1 MLHRDTAGLSDTG
14 RKRSNN
20 EDAFLV
26 DDEHGLYAVADGMG
40 GHLAGEVASAMVV
53 DSLKAAVSNPDVS
66 LPAAASASRTAEA
79 ARLLALIREANRR
92 VYQCSQLDAQC
103 RGMGA
108 TLAALHCVH
117 DRIIVANVGDSP
129 VYLVR
134 GNGIAMISAMHTV
147 AAERAAAAA
156 EGMGPMPEIYRH
168 MLTRAVGIEADIE
181 PYILETDCRAGDTFI
196 VCSDGLSNAVETA
209 EISAIARRFAAA
221 EACRRLVDLAN
232 ARGGDDNITVIVVKT
247 LNA

>member
-1 MLHRDTAGLSDTG
+1 MLQLDTAGLSDTG

-40 GHLAGEVASAMVV
+40 GHLAGEVASAMVI
-53 DSLKAAVSNPDVS
+53 DSLKAAVANPDIAP
-66 LPAAASASRTAEA
+66 PAAASASLTVEA
-79 ARLLALIREANRR
+79 AKLLAWIRDANRR
-92 VYQCSQLDAQC
+92 VYQRSQSDAHC

-108 TLAALHCVH
+108 TIAALYCVH
-117 DRIIVANVGDSP
+117 NRIITANVGDSP

-134 GNGIAMISAMHTV
+134 GNDIEMISAMHTV
-147 AAERAAAAA
+147 AAEQAAAVS
-156 EGMGPMPEIYRH
+156 EYRELLSGMYRH
-168 MLTRAVGIEADIE
+168 MLTRAVGIEADIT
-181 PYILETDCRAGDTFI
+181 PHILETDCRAGDAFI
-196 VCSDGLSNAVETA
+196 VCSDGLSNAVATA
-209 EISAIARRFAAA
+209 EMSAIVRRAGAA